1 MNYEQINNYFSIIKS
16 NNSYLYNCN
25 REKILPDGIKI
36 EYEKYLSTTKFLF
49 KEECI
54 WHKNIYL
61 SKYPFIKKY
70 EGIIYTHFVNLIN
83 FYFTLC
89 VYNIN
94 HICQCL

>member
-16 NNSYLYNCN
+16 NNSYLYTCN
-25 REKILPDGIKI
+25 REKKILPDGIKI
-36 EYEKYLSTTKFLF
+36 EYEKYPFDNAKFLF

-70 EGIIYTHFVNLIN
+70 DG
-83 FYFTLC
+83 
-89 VYNIN
+89 N
-94 HICQCL
+94 HIHSLCKFN